1 MTHSTL
7 ARPSPSLPIDL
18 SLAACLIGLVTVARA
33 MPHAADFVPVV
44 ASALFAGMVFR
55 SRILALLVPVAAMLL
70 SDLVV
75 GWHDWRVMIV
85 VYAALIVPALLGLW
99 GRRHRGAV
107 VLLPL
112 ALGSS
117 LIFFIASNFAVW
129 AFSGMYAHDLDGLVR
144 CYLMALPFLRDTL
157 TGDVL
162 WTAALFGAWWL
173 AQVISPATQPSPDV
187 PAA

>member
-1 MTHSTL
+1 MTS
-7 ARPSPSLPIDL
+7 RPFVRRSPSLTIDL
-18 SLAACLIGLVTVARA
+18 LLAACLVALVVAARA
-33 MPHAADFVPVV
+33 MPHAPNFTPVV

-55 SRILALLVPVAAMLL
+55 SRLLALTLPIAAMLA
-70 SDLVV
+70 SDFVV

-85 VYAALIVPALLGLW
+85 VYAALLLPALLGLW
-99 GRRHRGAV
+99 GRRLRAIA

-117 LIFFIASNFAVW
+117 LIFFVASNFAVW
-129 AFSGMYAHDLDGLVR
+129 AFSGMYTHDLDGLMR
-144 CYLMALPFLRDTL
+144 CYLLALPFLRDTL

-173 AQVISPATQPSPDV
+173 AQALV
-187 PAA
+187 PTPERAVYPR

>member
-1 MTHSTL
+1 MTSRPF
-7 ARPSPSLPIDL
+7 ARRSPSLTIDL
-18 SLAACLIGLVTVARA
+18 LLALGLIGLIAVARVV
-33 MPHAADFVPVV
+33 PHAPDFTPVV

-55 SRILALLVPVAAMLL
+55 SKALALALPIAAMLA

-85 VYAALIVPALLGLW
+85 VYAALLLPALLGLW
-99 GRRHRGAV
+99 GRGHRAV
-107 VLLPL
+107 VVVLPL

-117 LIFFIASNFAVW
+117 LIFFAASNFAVW
-129 AFSGMYAHDLDGLVR
+129 AFSGMYTHDLDGLAR
-144 CYLMALPFLRDTL
+144 CYLLALPFLRDTL

-173 AQVISPATQPSPDV
+173 AQVLVPTTGRVLSPR
-187 PAA
+187 